1 MHVSGLILT
10 ETETMSNVIAERK
23 LLYSMKDSS
32 DRKELVIR
40 IGAPYVDKEGMARC
54 PIEWN
59 GLFEEYADMAGMDS
73 LQALQL
79 AANVDSMLGKLRN
92 KYDFFWA
99 SGEPY
104 FEDAQ

>member
-1 MHVSGLILT
+1 MHGSGLIVRD
-10 ETETMSNVIAERK
+10 EVMSDVIAERK
-23 LLYSMKDSS
+23 LLYSTKGNS

-40 IGAPYVDKEGMARC
+40 IGVPYVNKDGMARC
-54 PIEWN
+54 PVEWD
-59 GLFEEYADMAGMDS
+59 GLFEEFADIAGMDS

-79 AANVDSMLGKLRN
+79 AANVDSMLEKLRN

-104 FEDAQ
+104 FEDA